1 MTLPH
6 RQANDWRE
14 LVSRLIKSEMSK
26 RKVKYED
33 LSQRLAQ
40 LGTSQSAANLRN
52 KINRGILGADLLL
65 QIMLVL
71 NIKQLDSATLL
82 EILDELD
89 RAN

>member
-40 LGTSQSAANLRN
+40 LGTGQSAANLRN

>member
-1 MTLPH
+1 MTLPY

-82 EILDELD
+82 EILDELN